1 MKKKEI
7 QDNDALNIAKL
18 EEGLLKF
25 SQSQLS
31 QKNTEKNLKSK
42 EKESKIEIS
51 PFELEEKQRKI
62 NFSSSNPNFISTFES
77 YNIEYSTGFDSYNK

>member
-1 MKKKEI
+1 
-7 QDNDALNIAKL
+7 LNIAKL

-51 PFELEEKQRKI
+51 PFE
-62 NFSSSNPNFISTFES
+62 F
-77 YNIEYSTGFDSYNK
+77 

>member
-7 QDNDALNIAKL
+7 EDNDALNVAKL

-31 QKNTEKNLKSK
+31 QKNTEKMLANADAPASVAPTGKKPVDQLA
-42 EKESKIEIS
+42 
-51 PFELEEKQRKI
+51 ELWSEEL
-62 NFSSSNPNFISTFES
+62 
-77 YNIEYSTGFDSYNK
+77 

>member
-7 QDNDALNIAKL
+7 EDNDALNVAKL

-31 QKNTEKNLKSK
+31 QKNTQKNLRSK
-42 EKESKIEIS
+42 EKESKVEIQ
-51 PFELEEKQRKI
+51 PFEL
-62 NFSSSNPNFISTFES
+62 
-77 YNIEYSTGFDSYNK
+77 